1 MYWRK
6 KKERRSKVLSSLD
19 DWTEFPNNILSAA
32 KSIFNSR
39 PTVQTEPS
47 DSVRL
52 CTYYKYLAIVTMMT
66 DFHKNNK
73 RNITERT
80 AASVICCA
88 KQAEVYRCVF
98 CCIKWTRWHSQLHL
112 LPGSISLKKKAGNYR
127 LWLQLATKMCVFSP
141 SLYST
146 SHLWVCWHMLT
157 LKTWLTK

>member
-6 KKERRSKVLSSLD
+6 KKGRRSKVLSSLD

-52 CTYYKYLAIVTMMT
+52 CTYYKYLQLWWWWQI
-66 DFHKNNK
+66 FHPNNK
-73 RNITERT
+73 RNITER
-80 AASVICCA
+80 AAAVICCA
-88 KQAEVYRCVF
+88 ERAEVYRCVF

-127 LWLQLATKMCVFSP
+127 LWLQLATKMCVFFP